1 MAINNALWIVGTAAL
16 GGFGVVALTQ
26 QSRIRSLEAAE
37 AGANL
42 RARDAAGQLMRRRA
56 ADSAAAA
63 HRNRDLR
70 AGLADRVHFGLN
82 LWVIRPTDAELLDEK
97 ILILKAFPHT
107 RIRIVGHCDERGGE
121 IYNLAL
127 GRRRADAAREYLVQ
141 HGVDASRIET
151 VSAGKGQPVDLR
163 HDQDAWAKNRRDEFK
178 IIDDGDSLRLR
189 PSGSE

>member
-42 RARDAAGQLMRRRA
+42 RARDAAGQLIRWRA

-63 HRNRDLR
+63 HRTRDLR

-107 RIRIVGHCDERGGE
+107 RIRIVGHCDERGGK

-127 GRRRADAAREYLVQ
+127 GGRRAEAAREYLVQ
-141 HGVDASRIET
+141 HGVDASCIET
-151 VSAGKGQPVDLR
+151 VSAGKGQPVD
-163 HDQDAWAKNRRDEFK
+163 
-178 IIDDGDSLRLR
+178 
-189 PSGSE
+189 